1 MSQHISGLFI
11 LWLWHA
17 VAIAHIS
24 VVWLYSFLVFFP
36 TVLLFH
42 QAVML
47 AQEEA
52 KKIKQETERLLG
64 LLGREW

>member
-24 VVWLYSFLVFFP
+24 VVWLYSLLVFFP

-52 KKIKQETERLLG
+52 NKIKQETERLLG

>member
-1 MSQHISGLFI
+1 M
-11 LWLWHA
+11 
-17 VAIAHIS
+17 AIF
-24 VVWLYSFLVFFP
+24 SFLVFFP

-64 LLGREW
+64 LLGWEW